1 MKRVLPSSFPILF
14 VGKLTAD
21 VASNFVNSKIR
32 ESVMKLNVLN
42 ALWILALTVGFIAF
56 VTPKPAAAHQ
66 SQENQNTNR
75 VDSKDNANNLMYQQG
90 LNHGQ
95 ADRTNSQPHQ
105 YRLQP
110 NNSDDRRAY
119 ESGYDQGYQSNR
131 SANSDSSGQNS
142 QYAPGSDAN
151 GNVAI
156 QNGFQDGANDGLQDR
171 QSGHSS
177 RATKHRTYERG
188 NRGYEASFGSKDQFK
203 ASYRQ
208 AYIHGYEKGYNGEGS
223 DHR

>member
-1 MKRVLPSSFPILF
+1 MKWGLPSSFPILF

-21 VASNFVNSKIR
+21 VASNIVISTIR
-32 ESVMKLNVLN
+32 ECVMKLNVLN
-42 ALWILALTVGFIAF
+42 AIWILALAVGFTAF
-56 VTPKPAAAHQ
+56 AAPKPAAAHQ
-66 SQENQNTNR
+66 SQENQNTNHS
-75 VDSKDNANNLMYQQG
+75 DSKDNANNLMYQQG

-110 NNSDDRRAY
+110 NDSDDRRAY
-119 ESGYDQGYQSNR
+119 ESGYDQGYQSDHR
-131 SANSDSSGQNS
+131 ANGDASGQNS
-142 QYAPGSDAN
+142 QFAPGSEAT
-151 GNVAI
+151 GNVAT

-177 RATKHRTYERG
+177 RATKHRIYVRG
-188 NRGYEASFGSKDQFK
+188 NRGYEASSGSKDQFK

-208 AYIHGYEKGYNGEGS
+208 AYIQGYEKGYNGAGT

>member
-1 MKRVLPSSFPILF
+1 MSPSN
-14 VGKLTAD
+14 V
-21 VASNFVNSKIR
+21 VNSTIR
-32 ESVMKLNVLN
+32 ECVMKLNGLN
-42 ALWILALTVGFIAF
+42 AVWISALTVGFIAF
-56 VTPKPAAAHQ
+56 VAPKPAAAHQ
-66 SQENQNTNR
+66 SQENQNPNHA
-75 VDSKDNANNLMYQQG
+75 DSKDNANNLMYQQG

-110 NNSDDRRAY
+110 NDSGDRRAY
-119 ESGYDQGYQSNR
+119 ESGYDEGYQGNR
-131 SANSDSSGQNS
+131 SANNDSSAQNS
-142 QYAPGSDAN
+142 QSAPGSEAN
-151 GNVAI
+151 GNVAT

-177 RATKHRTYERG
+177 RATKHRTYDRG

-208 AYIHGYEKGYNGEGS
+208 AYIQGYEKGYNGVGS

>member
-21 VASNFVNSKIR
+21 VASNIVNSTIR
-32 ESVMKLNVLN
+32 EGVMKLNVLN
-42 ALWILALTVGFIAF
+42 AMWILALTVGFIAF

-66 SQENQNTNR
+66 SQENQNTNH

-131 SANSDSSGQNS
+131 SANSDSSWQNS

-151 GNVAI
+151 GNVAT

-188 NRGYEASFGSKDQFK
+188 NRGYEATFGSKDQFK